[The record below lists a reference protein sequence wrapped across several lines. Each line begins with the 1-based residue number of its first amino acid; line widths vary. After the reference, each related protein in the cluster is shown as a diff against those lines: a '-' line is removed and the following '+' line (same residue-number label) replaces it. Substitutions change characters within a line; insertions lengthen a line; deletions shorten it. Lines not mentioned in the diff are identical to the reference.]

1 MERESP
7 LVRRMIGRRQSHR
20 DQSMITAYLMLHF
33 VERNDSVHLRITL
46 LARFPSFLTL
56 SFEVFSLE
64 ANQTLGIR
72 YRSKVIERLMQKL
85 STKLSTNEV

>member
-1 MERESP
+1 MERECSP
-7 LVRRMIGRRQSHR
+7 IRRTIGRRESHG

-56 SFEVFSLE
+56 SFVVFSLE

-72 YRSKVIERLMQKL
+72 YRNKVMGRPMQKL